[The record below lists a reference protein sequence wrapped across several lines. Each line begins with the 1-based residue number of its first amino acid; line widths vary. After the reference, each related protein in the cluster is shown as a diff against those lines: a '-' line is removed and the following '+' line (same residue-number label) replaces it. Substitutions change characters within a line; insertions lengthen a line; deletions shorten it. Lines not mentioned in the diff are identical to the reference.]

1 MPGAETAICP
11 MPSDVSHR
19 RPAASRLKRN
29 RCVSYGAS
37 SVQWQIGLRA
47 DRPSAQHIAKQGEG
61 ACKGSR
67 AACIGWLRLLATQG
81 RAFKSPF
88 PLFGCPHRFSV
99 SASERASGWQQPAV
113 RTSASERASG
123 WQQPAVRVSLCGP
136 CPVLPAEIACAGL
149 SPAQARGD
157 YFLPPSFLPAS
168 FAGAAAAGVAPA
180 AGAAPSAGAASTTG
194 AAACTT
200 SLAT

>member
-113 RTSASERASG
+113 R
-123 WQQPAVRVSLCGP
+123 VSLCGP